1 MLLLRRQLLLLL
13 LPLLILLLLLRRQ
26 QQLLLLLLLLL
37 LSTTIPFTSML
48 HVQAETL
55 HTRDLTTK
63 LMVLPVASWSAMACF
78 TAACKAFLIPC
89 S

>member
-37 LSTTIPFTSML
+37 LLSTTIPFIYVTCSSRNVAYSGSDYEA
-48 HVQAETL
+48 HGVA
-55 HTRDLTTK
+55 RG
-63 LMVLPVASWSAMACF
+63 LMVCNGLLHCCLQSIF
-78 TAACKAFLIPC
+78 DTL
-89 S
+89 